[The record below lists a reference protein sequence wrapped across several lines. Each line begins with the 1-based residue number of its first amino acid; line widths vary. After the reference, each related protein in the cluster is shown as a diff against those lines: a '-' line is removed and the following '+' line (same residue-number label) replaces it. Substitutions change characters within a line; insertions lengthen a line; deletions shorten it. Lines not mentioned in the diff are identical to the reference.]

1 MKIFLGGIAALI
13 LGFILLIFVW
23 WDAFLTVLAG
33 SIPVVLLVGGGFA
46 AYSGYDEIKE
56 KMTGEPEKFEPAFE
70 TMEAEKPADV
80 SAAAEEEKP
89 EKPKA
94 ARPRRRRAKKK
105 EAQEKAS

>member
-1 MKIFLGGIAALI
+1 MKIFIGGGVAFIVGI
-13 LGFILLIFVW
+13 ILLILW
-23 WDAFLTVLAG
+23 IDEFLMVLMG
-33 SIPVVLLVGGGFA
+33 MIPVILLVGGGFA

-56 KMTGEPEKFEPAFE
+56 KMKGEPEKFEPAFE

-94 ARPRRRRAKKK
+94 RRPRRRAAKKK
-105 EAQEKAS
+105 EA